1 MPIFKVNRN
10 SSFTF
15 SRDRL
20 WSTHHHQINQDSVD
34 LICGGDILGISDI
47 NKLLLVAATLPP
59 FSTLSPVFREGIWS
73 LQMCMCS
80 YNDFPLERLK
90 GIPKTNKR
98 KIENQLLFWPHK
110 RITIMREKNQS
121 PVIWL
126 NYTALFSHFNF
137 NSQAA
142 CLHMQ
147 TLNSVGNFKV
157 QTPDHKITQIL
168 HRLIPWESLWW
179 KIPTLRAKS
188 RTLVDQARPG
198 QGVNWPT

>member
-10 SSFTF
+10 TLFTF

-80 YNDFPLERLK
+80 YNDFPRERLK
-90 GIPKTNKR
+90 GKPKTIKR

-110 RITIMREKNQS
+110 HITIMREKNQS

-126 NYTALFSHFNF
+126 NYSCFLF
-137 NSQAA
+137 
-142 CLHMQ
+142 
-147 TLNSVGNFKV
+147 TLQLQFAG
-157 QTPDHKITQIL
+157 
-168 HRLIPWESLWW
+168 SLSAHADFE
-179 KIPTLRAKS
+179 LS
-188 RTLVDQARPG
+188 R
-198 QGVNWPT
+198 